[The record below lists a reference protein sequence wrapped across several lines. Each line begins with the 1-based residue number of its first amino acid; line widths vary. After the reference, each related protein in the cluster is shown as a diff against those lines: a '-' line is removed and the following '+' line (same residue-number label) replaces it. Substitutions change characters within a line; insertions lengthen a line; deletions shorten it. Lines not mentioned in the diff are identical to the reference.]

1 MINHKHT
8 VPSKKEKIRLSDY
21 GPGIF
26 PNLPTKSAFKKAIK
40 KGEIFVNGETG
51 TTGHLVK
58 PGEEI
63 TWSEPDKNPGKLFHI
78 ELDVIF
84 EDEHLAVVNKPAGIV
99 VSGNQFRTLEN
110 ALPEHLQISS
120 LADALSFPKPIH
132 RLDAPTSGLIIIAK
146 TSSSRVYLSRQMAE
160 KKIQKTYHAV
170 VMGETPENWKSDLA
184 LEDKPAKTLFS
195 KKYSVPSLR
204 SQALTLIKAI
214 PVTGR
219 THQIRRHLA
228 EGGFPILGDKQYGPE
243 GNILMGK
250 GLFLCATEIKFP
262 HPETGHI
269 MHLNIDPPP
278 KFQKFMIGEEKR
290 YQKYTHH

>member
-1 MINHKHT
+1 MTSHKHI
-8 VPSKKEKIRLSDY
+8 VPSVAKSQRLSDY

-40 KGEIFVNGETG
+40 KQEIYVNGQPE

-63 TWSEPDKNPGKLFHI
+63 AWHEPDKNPGKVFHI
-78 ELDVIF
+78 ELDVVY
-84 EDEHLAVVNKPAGIV
+84 EDEHLAVVNKPSGVV

-146 TSSSRVYLSRQMAE
+146 TSSARVYLSRQME
-160 KKIQKTYHAV
+160 KKKIQKSYHAV
-170 VMGETPENWKSDLA
+170 VMGETPDNWESDLA
-184 LEDKPAKTLFS
+184 LEGKPAKTLFS
-195 KKYSVPSLR
+195 KRYSVPSLR
-204 SQALTLIKAI
+204 SQALTLTKAI

-219 THQIRRHLA
+219 THQIRKHLA
-228 EGGFPILGDKQYGPE
+228 ADGFPILGDKIYGNE
-243 GNILMGK
+243 GHILMGK
-250 GLFLCATEIKFP
+250 GLFLCATEVKFL
-262 HPETGHI
+262 HPETHQI
-269 MHLNIDPPP
+269 MHLNIDTPP

-290 YQKYTHH
+290 FQKYTDR